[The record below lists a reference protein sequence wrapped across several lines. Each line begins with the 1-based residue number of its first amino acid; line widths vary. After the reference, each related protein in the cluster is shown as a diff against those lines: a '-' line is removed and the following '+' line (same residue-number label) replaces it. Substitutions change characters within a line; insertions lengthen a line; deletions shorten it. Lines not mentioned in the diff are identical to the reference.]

1 MTNDYQN
8 NNYQENNGFNSDTN
22 RTEGSNQS
30 DFWNENDYAYKTIMR
45 NGMPKTK
52 GWSVASLVIGIFS
65 AVCCCFG
72 WSGLVLGALAVVFA
86 VLSRRRLGYFDGM
99 SIAGLVLGIFGF
111 VIGAILTILTYALP
125 QEFWDEFYKGYLEG
139 LEQSGAFEGV

>member
-1 MTNDYQN
+1 MNGEYKNNDYQKN
-8 NNYQENNGFNSDTN
+8 EGFNN
-22 RTEGSNQS
+22 QGSPEADEFQS
-30 DFWNENDYAYKTIMR
+30 NAWNENDYVYQTIMR

-52 GWSVASLVIGIFS
+52 SFSVVSLIIGIFS

-72 WSGLVLGALAVVFA
+72 WSGLILGALAILFS

-111 VIGAILTILTYALP
+111 VIGAVITIVSLSLP
-125 QEFWDEFYKGYLEG
+125 EEFWEEFYKSYYEA
-139 LEQSGAFEGV
+139 LEQNGVYGGV